1 MVEVVLAG
9 RYWERVKLAARNFDS
24 LDFAKEY
31 SVVLP
36 QVFIAEANL
45 KRLYRALSKWL
56 ETPVNKF
63 VGTPLSV
70 SEELGGV
77 DSRRFSM
84 EFGVREDLIINVG
97 HVACTIS
104 YKVNALSG
112 ECIYVVDQSCIQA
125 FADGIGNYFSRLGEA

>member
-1 MVEVVLAG
+1 MTG
-9 RYWERVKLAARNFDS
+9 RYWDRVKLAAGNFDS
-24 LDFAKEY
+24 LDFAEEY

-56 ETPVNKF
+56 KTPANKF
-63 VGTPLSV
+63 VDTPLSV
-70 SEELGGV
+70 SEELCGV
-77 DSRRFSM
+77 DSQRFSM
-84 EFGVREDLIINVG
+84 GFGVREDLIVNVG
-97 HVACTIS
+97 HTACTIS

-125 FADGIGNYFSRLGEA
+125 FADGIGNYFSRLREA